1 MDLGMNG
8 GIASRAPTISAQLRA
23 LSFAVARCRFNL
35 VVLIAGAVLLVTD
48 QGRDLLIAYGEDDK
62 TLRLTAGVFVWAF
75 SIWGWARVLLD
86 IQWAELPGC
95 VPCYNFWRRWLPR
108 ILGVIAFAVVVFSAW
123 QAQQLAIAYWALGG
137 MVLFFVFVWKRR
149 PWARRLAAAAAHN
162 RPSIAAIARL
172 FEAADIEPMS
182 LPPHPDLWSALQLP
196 SKDTADGDAIA
207 LRWHIFLTMVVGW
220 VLLFALATFTP
231 VVLGSHMGAMLLLFV
246 WSATWLPVGSLL
258 SYYADRL
265 GFPLLTGLVL
275 LAVISSFF
283 NDNHEIRHTIEA
295 SNVKDRPTV
304 SAALA
309 AWGKANAAADGKPVP
324 FVIVATAGGG
334 IRAAYWTGTVLG
346 KLHEEVKP
354 ELPRRLFAVS
364 SVSGGSVG
372 AAAYRALVAFH
383 ADSPEKFAQACPA
396 DKGGM
401 LSCAQRALSED
412 FLGAVSAALL
422 YPDLVQRFVPY
433 PIFPDRGAALEEA
446 FETAFDKTT
455 GDEKIERSL
464 MALSKQQPWPALF
477 LNATWVGNG
486 RRIVASNLRYD
497 DQRCDDR
504 RADDK
509 DCPSIFFRLV
519 NDQLTII
526 GRDLRLSTA
535 AHNSARFPFV
545 SPPGMWKDEHGAI
558 EGRLQDGGLFE
569 NYGAETAQEILTL
582 ACAIFHC
589 VSAPGTRGA
598 PASSGAGG
606 GAGEGVTVFPV
617 VILISS
623 DPSLPQHFAD
633 SPVNP
638 PIEFGYEVRATV
650 RSYERVRSGRG
661 QEAAS
666 QLEEWTTGH
675 GGRFFHFRMC
685 DPKTKGVQPPLGW
698 ALSSA
703 ARQRIASYLVDMKDA
718 GETEPSCAPDNRKEL
733 KSLTELLARRS

>member
-8 GIASRAPTISAQLRA
+8 VTASREPTISDQLRA
-23 LSFAVARCRFNL
+23 LSFTVARCRFNL
-35 VVLIAGAVLLVTD
+35 LVLIGGAGLLLTD
-48 QGRDLLIAYGEDDK
+48 QGRDLLIAYGEDGK

-95 VPCYNFWRRWLPR
+95 VPCYNFWRTWLPR
-108 ILGVIAFAVVVFSAW
+108 ILGVIAFAAVVFSAW
-123 QAQQLAIAYWALGG
+123 QADQLAIAFWALGG
-137 MVLFFVFVWKRR
+137 MVVFFVFVWKRR
-149 PWARRLAAAAAHN
+149 PWARRLATAAAAHN
-162 RPSIAAIARL
+162 RSSIAAVARL
-172 FEAADIEPMS
+172 FEAAEIEPMS
-182 LPPHPDLWSALQLP
+182 SPPHPDLWSALQLP
-196 SKDTADGDAIA
+196 SKGADDGDAIA
-207 LRWHIFLTMVVGW
+207 LRWLIFLTMVVGW
-220 VLLFALATFTP
+220 LLLFALATFTP
-231 VVLGSHMGAMLLLFV
+231 VVLGSHTGAMLLLFV

-265 GFPLLTGLVL
+265 GFPLLTGLAL
-275 LAVISSFF
+275 LAVVSSFF
-283 NDNHEIRHTIEA
+283 NDNHEIRHTTQA
-295 SNVKDRPTV
+295 SKVEERPTV

-309 AWGKANAAADGKPVP
+309 AWAKANAAPDGKPVP
-324 FVIVATAGGG
+324 FVVVATAGGG

-372 AAAYRALVAFH
+372 AAAYRALVAFD

-396 DKGGM
+396 EKGGM

-433 PIFPDRGAALEEA
+433 PLFPDRGAALEEA
-446 FETAFDKTT
+446 FESAFNKTT

-464 MALSKQQPWPALF
+464 MALSSPRPWPALF
-477 LNATWVGNG
+477 LNSTWVGNG

-497 DQRCDDR
+497 DKGPASD
-504 RADDK
+504 
-509 DCPSIFFRLV
+509 FFKLV

-545 SPPGMWKDEHGAI
+545 SPPGMWKDAKGDKI
-558 EGRLQDGGLFE
+558 VGRLQDGGLFE
-569 NYGAETAQEILTL
+569 NYGAETALEILTY
-582 ACAIFHC
+582 ACDALHC
-589 VSAPGTRGA
+589 VSAPGTQGA
-598 PASSGAGG
+598 SVASPGP
-606 GAGEGVTVFPV
+606 GEGVTVFPV

-623 DPSLPQHFAD
+623 DPSLPEHFSD

-638 PIEFGYEVRATV
+638 PIEFSYELRATV
-650 RSYERVRSGRG
+650 RTYERVRGGRG

-666 QLEEWTTGH
+666 QLEGWTAGR

-685 DPKTKGVQPPLGW
+685 DPETKGVQPPLGW
-698 ALSSA
+698 ALSVA
-703 ARQRIASYLVDMKDA
+703 ARQRIASYLLAEKPP
-718 GETEPSCAPDNRKEL
+718 PSCVDGNRKNL
-733 KSLTELLARRS
+733 KELTELLGPHS